1 MAEGDEKTAQAYQQ
15 KMNRLMY
22 AVYGGKKIKAWLSGE
37 KYLLVRLGLFKTYK
51 NFPDYP
57 LTERE
62 KAAIDKIIE
71 REKAFL
77 LP

>member
-1 MAEGDEKTAQAYQQ
+1 MAGGDGAAAEAYQAR
-15 KMNRLMY
+15 MNRLMY
-22 AVYGGKKIKAWLSGE
+22 TVYGGIKIKAWLSGE
-37 KYLLVRLGLFKTYK
+37 KYLLVKLGLFRTYR

-62 KAAIDKIIE
+62 KAAIDKIID